1 MAGMDLLEGLLIAGG
16 AAIAGAAAYAMG
28 KRPAAPDAGMKQDL
42 ALMQQTL
49 NAQLID
55 QTKTLLETITRV
67 REESRAAITSG
78 FGDTQGKLA
87 ESMQHGRKEIADSLG
102 KSQELLTERLEKL
115 IKETADLK
123 AASGRMVEIGG
134 DIRNLNQILEGS
146 KSRGSYGEWQMEL
159 LLKQAV
165 PGDRLRFQHKV
176 GEGIVDAA
184 VLLEDRVL
192 CIDSKFPAANLVKY
206 YEAAPG
212 PERDRCL
219 SQFHADVRKR
229 AKEISTR
236 YIVPRVTLDFAIM
249 FVPAEGVFLEIVGNH
264 ELHQAL
270 MDLRVVPASP
280 NFLFVYFQALAVGF
294 RGMAVEKQAQEIIHA
309 ILDLQV
315 NFQKFQ
321 ETFDVLGK
329 HIGNAHAQFDKANV
343 QAAKIAGTL
352 DNLKLGQTGE

>member
-1 MAGMDLLEGLLIAGG
+1 MADMDLLEGLLIAGG
-16 AAIAGAAAYAMG
+16 AAIAGAAAYALG
-28 KRPAAPDAGMKQDL
+28 KKSSVPDAGMKQDI
-42 ALMQQTL
+42 ALLQQTL

-87 ESMQHGRKEIADSLG
+87 ESMQHGRKEIADGLG
-102 KSQELLTERLEKL
+102 KTQQILAERLEKL

-134 DIRNLNQILEGS
+134 DIRSLNQILEGS

-165 PGDRLRFQHKV
+165 PAERLRFQHKIGDGV
-176 GEGIVDAA
+176 VDAA
-184 VLLEDRVL
+184 ILLEERIL
-192 CIDSKFPAANLVKY
+192 CVDSKFPAANLSKY
-206 YEAAPG
+206 YETAPG
-212 PERDRCL
+212 PERERFL

-229 AKEISTR
+229 AKEIAQR
-236 YIVPRVTLDFAIM
+236 YIVPQVTLDFAVM

-270 MDLRVVPASP
+270 MDMRVVPASP

-294 RGMAVEKQAQEIIHA
+294 RGMAVEKRAQEIIHT

-329 HIGNAHAQFDKANV
+329 HVANAHAQFDKANV

>member
-1 MAGMDLLEGLLIAGG
+1 MAGMDLLEGFLIA
-16 AAIAGAAAYAMG
+16 AGAAAAGAAAFALG
-28 KRPAAPDAGMKQDL
+28 KKSSAPDAGMKQDL
-42 ALMQQTL
+42 ALLQQTL

-55 QTKTLLETITRV
+55 QTRTLLETIGRV
-67 REESRAAITSG
+67 REESRMAITSG

-87 ESMQHGRKEIADSLG
+87 ESMQHGRKEMADSLG
-102 KSQELLTERLEKL
+102 KTQQLLAERLEKL

-159 LLKQAV
+159 LLQQAV
-165 PGDRLRFQHKV
+165 PAGRLRFQHKV
-176 GEGIVDAA
+176 GEGIADAA
-184 VLLEDRVL
+184 ILLEERIL

-206 YEAAPG
+206 YEASPG
-212 PERDRCL
+212 PERDKFL

-229 AKEISTR
+229 AKEIALK
-236 YIVPRVTLDFAIM
+236 YIVPQVTLDFAVM

-270 MDLRVVPASP
+270 MDMRVVPASP

-294 RGMAVEKQAQEIIHA
+294 RGMAVEKRAQEIIHA

-329 HIGNAHAQFDKANV
+329 HIANAHTQFDKANV
-343 QAAKIAGTL
+343 QAVKIAGTL

>member
-16 AAIAGAAAYAMG
+16 AAIAGAAAYALG
-28 KRPAAPDAGMKQDL
+28 KKSAAPDAGLKQDL

-87 ESMQHGRKEIADSLG
+87 ESMQHGRKEVADSLG
-102 KSQELLTERLEKL
+102 RSQQLLTERLEKL

-134 DIRNLNQILEGS
+134 DIRSLNQILQGS

-165 PGDRLRFQHKV
+165 PGDRLRFQYKV
-176 GEGIVDAA
+176 GEGVVDAA
-184 VLLEDRVL
+184 ILMEDRVL
-192 CIDSKFPAANLVKY
+192 CIDSKFPAPNLIKY

-212 PERDRCL
+212 PERERFL
-219 SQFHADVRKR
+219 AQFHADVRKR
-229 AKEISTR
+229 AKEIATR
-236 YIVPRVTLDFAIM
+236 YIVPQVTLDFAIM
-249 FVPAEGVFLEIVGNH
+249 FVPAEGVFLEIVGDH

-270 MDLRVVPASP
+270 MDMRVVPASP

-294 RGMAVEKQAQEIIHA
+294 RGMAVEKRAQEIIHV

-329 HIGNAHAQFDKANV
+329 HIVNAHTQFDRANV

-352 DNLKLGQTGE
+352 DNLKLGQTEE